1 MNLKKLER
9 ILNRKGFLP
18 TVDTSEVK
26 DYFDLP
32 KEKREKWGLYL
43 TPFAL
48 PCDRFISSNIK
59 MEDGKGWNAWYAEI
73 KKRYPVQ
80 YFFRKTL
87 LSYDNPVYALYKR
100 LCWKLDK
107 WAWNVRR
114 FVNPCNPRFRKVY
127 PRWAISDTTELAVD
141 VNFALIL
148 DFWHEEIVYGF
159 VNWNSDDKHKKFY
172 KELKAAVKYIE
183 KDRPALQKK
192 SDAELTKASNKKR
205 KNLSYMGL
213 YGKYDALEKE
223 ITDRDT
229 EWLVWFVKERGVFWT

>member
-1 MNLKKLER
+1 MNLKKLEKT
-9 ILNRKGFLP
+9 LNRKGFLP
-18 TVDTSEVK
+18 TVDTAVVK
-26 DYFDLP
+26 DYFDFP

-48 PCDRFISSNIK
+48 PMDRFINPDVTVTST
-59 MEDGKGWNAWYAEI
+59 KGWNAWYAEI

-87 LSYDNPVYALYKR
+87 FSYYNPVYAFYKSF
-100 LCWKLDK
+100 CWKFDEFV
-107 WAWNVRR
+107 WNVRR
-114 FVNPCNPRFRKVY
+114 FVKPHNPRFRKAY
-127 PRWAISDTTELAVD
+127 PRWDISDTTELAVD

-148 DFWHEEIVYGF
+148 DFWYEEVKNGIVD
-159 VNWNSDDKHKKFY
+159 WTSDDKHKKFY
-172 KELKAAVKYIE
+172 RELKAAVKYIE

-205 KNLSYMGL
+205 KEWSYMGL
-213 YGKYDALEKE
+213 YDKYDALEKE

-229 EWLVWFVKERGVFWT
+229 DWLIWFIKERDAFWT